1 MTTFRSI
8 VSVALTATLALFMSC
23 ASKDSGRQAF
33 NYDVDPATV
42 GVTAERPVTIAHLL
56 SHSSGYLA
64 PRTTVRENVDFN
76 KRFPLG
82 FQVMGG
88 NPSRKE
94 VESMSSR
101 AFRWGGAAGTEYVI
115 DPDND
120 LVILYY
126 ISMWGKPDVY
136 DDLIY
141 KHSHNEKVSYF
152 VPECNIR
159 SVDAVLIS
167 SAAYS

>member
-8 VSVALTATLALFMSC
+8 VSVALTATLAKFGE
-23 ASKDSGRQAF
+23 DTR
-33 NYDVDPATV
+33 
-42 GVTAERPVTIAHLL
+42 
-56 SHSSGYLA
+56 A

-141 KHSHNEKVSYF
+141 KHSHNEKVSFF
-152 VPECNIR
+152 VPECNIL
-159 SVDAVLIS
+159 SVDAVRIS

>member
-8 VSVALTATLALFMSC
+8 VSVALTATLAKFGE
-23 ASKDSGRQAF
+23 DTR
-33 NYDVDPATV
+33 
-42 GVTAERPVTIAHLL
+42 
-56 SHSSGYLA
+56 A

-88 NPSRKE
+88 NRSRKE

-115 DPDND
+115 DPDNA

-159 SVDAVLIS
+159 SVDAVCIS